1 MKIHK
6 LLTNMLCL
14 LCIVFSFAQSN
25 QSTLK
30 NKSIYGV
37 VIDEKTKEPIAGAS
51 VYFDNTTVGT
61 ITNFEGEFT
70 FDYDNKINA
79 SLVIS
84 FIGYK
89 TIVIPSPKYNEKYTV
104 LLAEDVSSLDEVY
117 IEYKDEWS
125 RAYKLKQFRKE
136 FLGSSKFSRA
146 CKILNEDDIIL
157 RFNSKEKQLTA
168 QAKQPIIIKNEA
180 LDYEIKYD
188 LSEFVVDY
196 GSGIG
201 IRESVEDN
209 KDKWYY
215 FRSVYYAGT
224 TFFKTIPSKN
234 HKKALKNRE
243 KAYKGSVPH
252 FMRSIANNSLKKD
265 KYRIFKGSKQVPPEL
280 FIHTETID
288 SLNLTKVR
296 IPHRLNILYKTKHQS
311 AIESKVDSFTI
322 DAFGN
327 HNNIS
332 EVLFGGVM
340 GDQRLGETLPY
351 DYGLE

>member
-1 MKIHK
+1 MKTHK

-14 LCIVFSFAQSN
+14 FCMAFSFAQSN
-25 QSTLK
+25 TSTLK

-51 VYFDNTTVGT
+51 IYFDNTTVGT
-61 ITNFEGEFT
+61 ITTFEGEFT

-79 SLVIS
+79 SLVVS
-84 FIGYK
+84 FVGYK
-89 TIVIPSPKYNEKYTV
+89 TIVIPSPKYNEKYTI
-104 LLAEDVSSLDEVY
+104 LLAEDVSALDEVY

-136 FLGSSKFSRA
+136 FLGYSRFSRA

-157 RFNSKEKQLTA
+157 RFNSKEKQLIA
-168 QAKQPIIIKNEA
+168 QSKNPIIIINEA

-196 GSGIG
+196 GIGIG
-201 IRESVEDN
+201 IREPVEDN

-243 KAYKGSVPH
+243 KVYKGSVPH

-265 KYRIFKGSKQVPPEL
+265 KYKIFKGSKQIPPEL
-280 FIHTETID
+280 FIHTERID
-288 SLNLTKVR
+288 SLNLTKVK
-296 IPHRLNILYKTKHQS
+296 ISYRLNILYKNKYKS
-311 AIESKVDSFTI
+311 AIQSKVDTFTI

-332 EVLFGGVM
+332 EVLFGGFM

-351 DYGLE
+351 GYGLE